1 MKRPT
6 QIIKKYT
13 NISLV
18 LRIFIGLVIGAL
30 LGLIFPSWTG
40 IGILGQ
46 MFVSA
51 LKGIAP
57 VLVAVLVTSS
67 IAKASKGHGH
77 RFVALISVYM
87 LSTFIAAICAVVG
100 SFIFPVTLRLGEVP
114 ELEGAAGSLSEV
126 FTNLLTGMLTN
137 PIMAIANANYIAILF
152 WSIIIGIALKKLAN
166 KSTIAVV
173 HDFATVI
180 SKVVKWIIEF
190 APFGILGLVFTAV
203 SENGFEVFT
212 SYGHL
217 LLLLVGCMLV
227 NTLVFNPLISFVMLR
242 KNPYPLLFT
251 CLKESGLNA
260 FFTRSS
266 AANIPINMA
275 LCKKLN
281 LDEDFYSVSIP
292 LGATINMD
300 GAAVTIT
307 VFALAVAHTMGWRSV
322 LLRRSFWVSSPP
334 LAPAAPRA
342 WQVAHCC
349 SFPWPARSS
358 ASAMIWPC
366 KLSPSVSSS
375 VWCKIRSR
383 PPSTAVAMCS
393 SQLLQNITIGRKD
406 KTKDKNGNRK
416 NLTPALARR

>member
-1 MKRPT
+1 MNKAA

-13 NISLV
+13 NVSLM
-18 LRIFIGLVIGAL
+18 LRIFIGLVIGAV
-30 LGLIFPSWTG
+30 LGLLVPSWTG
-40 IGILGQ
+40 IGILGR

-67 IAKASKGHGH
+67 IAKAGKGHGQ
-77 RFVALISVYM
+77 RFAALIGVYM

-100 SFIFPVTLRLGEVP
+100 SFLFPVTLQLVEVP
-114 ELEGAAGSLSEV
+114 EMEGAAGSLSEV

-166 KSTIAVV
+166 RTTVAVV

-190 APFGILGLVFTAV
+190 APFGILGLVFTTV
-203 SENGFEVFT
+203 SENGLEVFT
-212 SYGHL
+212 TYGHL

-227 NTLVFNPLISFVMLR
+227 NTMV
-242 KNPYPLLFT
+242 
-251 CLKESGLNA
+251 LKESGLNA

-307 VFALAVAHTMGWRSV
+307 VFALAVAHTVGVEVSFASAV
-322 LLRRSFWVSSPP
+322 FLGLIATLGACGASGVAGGSLLLIPM
-334 LAPAAPRA
+334 A
-342 WQVAHCC
+342 C
-349 SFPWPARSS
+349 SFFGIGNDV
-358 ASAMIWPC
+358 AMQ
-366 KLSPSVSSS
+366 
-375 VWCKIRSR
+375 
-383 PPSTAVAMCS
+383 AVAIGFIIGVVQDSVETALNS
-393 SQLLQNITIGRKD
+393 SGDVFFTATAEYYDREKSNN
-406 KTKDKNGNRK
+406 NGNK
-416 NLTPALARR
+416 